1 MGGNALNS
9 VITERKTTEQF
20 DRIASEIIPILK
32 EGLGTEIHI
41 VTAYHTKDTHGD
53 MDIMVKITHE
63 LHNKGIN
70 LRTFIED
77 KFEPGQIFTN
87 GSIISFDYDQFQIDI
102 IPIKESLWDVSIAF
116 FDYDPTGNLMGKSAH
131 KFGLKYGWNG
141 LIYPF
146 RNFNGRLSHDILLST
161 DNAEIFE
168 FLGYDY
174 EEFKRGFDDL
184 VEIFDYIIAGKYFDY
199 TIFLMENLNHIDR
212 KRNKKRKSYQEFL
225 QYVEKKGI
233 KDTYQFNKDKSTYI
247 DLIHNSFPKVDLKG
261 KIEELSKKNAE
272 NQELNAK
279 FNGRLIMNVYPDL
292 SGKELGNAITNFQKS
307 FEDYREFGLNNSA
320 DEIMFEFSK
329 FYENEKGSI

>member
-20 DRIASEIIPILK
+20 NRIASEIIPIFEK
-32 EGLGTEIHI
+32 GLGTEIHI
-41 VTAYHTKDTHGD
+41 VTSYHTKDTHGD

-77 KFEPGQIFTN
+77 KFKPGQIFTN
-87 GSIISFDYDQFQIDI
+87 GSIISFDYDKFQIDI
-102 IPIKESLWDVSIAF
+102 IPIKESIWDVSLGF

-161 DNAEIFE
+161 DNKRIFE

-174 EEFKRGFDDL
+174 ERFQEGFDDL
-184 VEIFDYIIAGKYFDY
+184 EEIFEYIISGKYFDHS
-199 TIFLMENLNHIDR
+199 IFLMENLNHIDR

-225 QYVEKKGI
+225 QYIENKGI
-233 KDTYQFNKDKSTYI
+233 KDTYEFNKDKSTYL
-247 DLIHNSFPKVDLKG
+247 DLIDQSFPEVGLMG
-261 KIEELSKKNAE
+261 KIVELARKDDE
-272 NQELNAK
+272 NQELNQK
-279 FNGRLIMNVYPDL
+279 FNGRLIMNLYPDL
-292 SGKELGNAITNFQKS
+292 KGKDLGNMITNFQKS
-307 FEDYREFGLNNSA
+307 FDDYRYFALNHSS
-320 DEIMFEFSK
+320 DEIMESFSN
-329 FYENEKGSI
+329 FYEKEKGS